1 MKGFLAFC
9 GAVLV
14 GVVAG
19 SMLAIPLIL
28 VVSAIVANLG

>member
-14 GVVAG
+14 GVVVG